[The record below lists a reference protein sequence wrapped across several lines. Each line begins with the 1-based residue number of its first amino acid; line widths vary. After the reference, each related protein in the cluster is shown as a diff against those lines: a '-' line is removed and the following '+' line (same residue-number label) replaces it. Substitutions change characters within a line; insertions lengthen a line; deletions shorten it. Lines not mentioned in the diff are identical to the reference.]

1 MTRFD
6 QPGLGSLLLLPN
18 ESSSSKT
25 SSAPQCSFWAGAG
38 LVQMLLCAP
47 VLSCPRQTKRPPPG
61 WAPLSA
67 LQDSQGCCAPFPN
80 PTLPAWE
87 SRGVQ
92 VLTDFVPALCI
103 CMLLSHSQ
111 GRAAERFPAPPAQ
124 ERGLIGS
131 FFLTRAGHV
140 VHSRWIQQLHWLVS
154 ARKPIWKEGGGK
166 KIYKITSTLWV
177 AELFLAIP
185 SRKNNQ

>member
-1 MTRFD
+1 MISRALAPCSFSLTRAAA
-6 QPGLGSLLLLPN
+6 PKPPRLPRAPSGLGQDSFRCCSVLL
-18 ESSSSKT
+18 SS
-25 SSAPQCSFWAGAG
+25 P
-38 LVQMLLCAP
+38 VQGKP
-47 VLSCPRQTKRPPPG
+47 SVPHH
-61 WAPLSA
+61 PLSA

-140 VHSRWIQQLHWLVS
+140 VHSRWIQQLHWMVS
-154 ARKPIWKEGGGK
+154 ARKPIWKEGGEK
-166 KIYKITSTLWV
+166 KEKI
-177 AELFLAIP
+177 
-185 SRKNNQ
+185 KK